1 MGLYKPCTISWLSFL
16 GEHFRLWAMRI
27 RSVLIPSTVI
37 VVISMSTHPA
47 KAEDKIQAF
56 MNPNGKI
63 VFTNLVDNT
72 PTPAVANAPNDT
84 GAQEMPGSIKT
95 LVESISANHGVDA
108 ELVRAV
114 MKTESNY
121 NRWAVS
127 NKGALGLMQLIP
139 STGRRYGVRDFFDP
153 QQNIDGGVRY
163 LKFLL
168 EKFNGDLDLSLAAY
182 NAGENLVE
190 RLGRIPPIP
199 ETTNYVRR
207 VRANYVKRSAQPSPV
222 VPAVLTTPAAKAA
235 EASPSAAAQP
245 PAASATKQPD
255 KQAKQETPSI
265 FRTVDQR
272 GVVHFSNVGPPNN

>member
-16 GEHFRLWAMRI
+16 GEHFRLWVTRT
-27 RSVLIPSTVI
+27 RPVLIPLITILMV
-37 VVISMSTHPA
+37 SMSTSPVR
-47 KAEDKIQAF
+47 AEDKIQAF
-56 MNPNGKI
+56 VNPNGKV

-72 PTPAVANAPNDT
+72 STPASRPATTEAV
-84 GAQEMPGSIKT
+84 AQEMPGSLKA
-95 LVESISANHGVDA
+95 LVDSISANHGVDS

-139 STGRRYGVRDFFDP
+139 STGQRYGVRDFFDP

-190 RLGRIPPIP
+190 RLGRIPAIP
-199 ETTNYVRR
+199 ETTDYVRK
-207 VRANYVKRSAQPSPV
+207 VRAIYRKKSAPVTVPNASPAVTAISAQAPSS
-222 VPAVLTTPAAKAA
+222 K
-235 EASPSAAAQP
+235 
-245 PAASATKQPD
+245 
-255 KQAKQETPSI
+255 I
-265 FRTVDQR
+265 FKTIDSR
-272 GVVHFSNVGPPNN
+272 GVVHFSNIEPSN